1 VECGEKL
8 SGREPEAFAPRA
20 GESPLA
26 IPTMRVGPGLNPA
39 CTGSSPP
46 AAKKFP
52 EILRPCV
59 YCAES
64 SSIAV
69 NGTSKSKVFQEG
81 HLRSGVGCCL
91 GWKHGAGIDPLRP
104 ASNGPLRYSSS
115 FGRTLRDIY
124 AWRHFYGPFDVE
136 IVASPAQTTLA
147 NHGARSVCRFRRVD
161 AGTGVYGME
170 IVLNQSTIG

>member
-1 VECGEKL
+1 M

-20 GESPLA
+20 GEIA
-26 IPTMRVGPGLNPA
+26 AGDAYDARWPGLNPA
-39 CTGSSPP
+39 CTHSSPP

-52 EILRPCV
+52 EILRPCA

-81 HLRSGVGCCL
+81 HLRSGVGSCL
-91 GWKHGAGIDPLRP
+91 GWKYGAGSDPLRP

-124 AWRHFYGPFDVE
+124 DRRRFYGPFDVE
-136 IVASPAQTTLA
+136 IVARTTQATLA
-147 NHGARSVCRFRRVD
+147 NHAPRSICGFRRVD
-161 AGTGVYGME
+161 AGPGVYGME

>member
-1 VECGEKL
+1 M
-8 SGREPEAFAPRA
+8 
-20 GESPLA
+20 
-26 IPTMRVGPGLNPA
+26 PTIRVRPGLNPA
-39 CTGSSPP
+39 CTHSSPP

-52 EILRPCV
+52 EILRPCY

-81 HLRSGVGCCL
+81 HLRSRAGCCL
-91 GWKHGAGIDPLRP
+91 GWKHGAGSDPLRP
-104 ASNGPLRYSSS
+104 ASNGALPYSSS
-115 FGRTLRDIY
+115 FDCTLRDMY
-124 AWRHFYGPFDVE
+124 DRRHFQCSLHVE
-136 IVASPAQTTLA
+136 IVASPAQTPLA